1 MVQSRAVPEVVVA
14 DLVSGSFDTGSHL
27 RMAERPLANQEEGGL
42 GVVTLENLEN
52 LGRERGVW
60 AIIEGKGHQGVIDPN
75 PISDVGREPLEY
87 AQDTERLYPEH
98 QEPHPEE
105 SHGRHENRR
114 HLPTCPPHRPL
125 KNYPS
130 SEGKHKMTG
139 QPRKHTHHPGQISAE
154 LGVMFPGAY
163 TTTTEGGC
171 SMRTKTATRWLI
183 LIVLIWHMSSG
194 AKLSLAQ
201 DVSLEVRTKDGR
213 TEYHMGEP
221 IALQMVFASSNKQ
234 YIVDTSFRYPPLQG
248 SQDDF
253 VVNPK
258 EGSSDPLEDYRRALS
273 RNTWFDTGGL
283 RGIGRLGKEPVV
295 LDLYLNDYV
304 RFSKPG
310 HYVLTLGDRRV
321 SIARRSWNE
330 SSQVIELISKPLSLT
345 ILASNAEWQQQQ
357 LDSALEALKH
367 RPGVNV
373 NACRTLSSL
382 GTAEA
387 ELAMVDSLED
397 GYETMGCGFS
407 YVLLGVTHRRLVL
420 DRMQQKLESPQASIS
435 PQFVETM
442 AALKILDER
451 REVDFYKGQ
460 SEARKEINNA
470 LFSLL
475 PEKKGPARTAAIS
488 TLVNESL
495 LNSGTEDA
503 ARNAQV
509 LQLAAE
515 VFDQMSSQAQST
527 LLSARWAD
535 IAGPAMVP
543 VLRRCAE
550 ADSTASC
557 GTLQDELLLTRLNE
571 LSPAD
576 AREVILADIQK
587 ENPRFPSHVLAL
599 LPDKELPE
607 LDGVLREHLQSK
619 NQNLDTTAGLIQ
631 RYASSAIGP
640 AVVSFLDEHGLGN
653 LGGQVEPN
661 LIAYL
666 LRVQPDAGEQEL
678 RAALATRNGTGWYK
692 YLLRDVAQRFPSSK
706 IQGTAIDALS
716 DPGPEVVQS
725 AVQALALMG
734 DNQAKAALF
743 ESLSA
748 WRARWLGREHEMLW
762 MPGDGPI
769 ADDRNVGDEM
779 IRAIAT
785 GAGWLLS
792 EEDQRRL
799 LQSVLTENQKQQA
812 KQFVDTAR
820 NRPVSITIINS
831 GFPNV
836 QIIIA
841 QYNYESIEPAKRKL
855 AQFPA
860 GTSFLLQNIP
870 PVSAETQRAVTEI
883 TSFLTQHGM
892 RLEIRPVAGP

>member
-1 MVQSRAVPEVVVA
+1 
-14 DLVSGSFDTGSHL
+14 
-27 RMAERPLANQEEGGL
+27 
-42 GVVTLENLEN
+42 
-52 LGRERGVW
+52 
-60 AIIEGKGHQGVIDPN
+60 
-75 PISDVGREPLEY
+75 
-87 AQDTERLYPEH
+87 
-98 QEPHPEE
+98 
-105 SHGRHENRR
+105 
-114 HLPTCPPHRPL
+114 
-125 KNYPS
+125 
-130 SEGKHKMTG
+130 
-139 QPRKHTHHPGQISAE
+139 
-154 LGVMFPGAY
+154 
-163 TTTTEGGC
+163 
-171 SMRTKTATRWLI
+171 MRIKTATRWLI
-183 LIVLIWHMSSG
+183 LIGLISHMSSG
-194 AKLSLAQ
+194 AKLLLAQ

-213 TEYHMGEP
+213 TEYHIGEP
-221 IALQMVFASSNKQ
+221 IALQMVFTSSNKQ
-234 YIVDTSFRYPPLQG
+234 YIVDTSFRYPALQG
-248 SQDDF
+248 SPDDF
-253 VVNPK
+253 VISPK

-273 RNTWFDTGGL
+273 RNTLFDCGGL
-283 RGIGRLGKEPVV
+283 RGIGRLGNEPVV
-295 LDLYLNDYV
+295 LDQFLNDYV

-310 HYVLTLGDRRV
+310 HYILTLSDRRV
-321 SIARRSWNE
+321 SVARKSWNE
-330 SSQVIELISKPLSLT
+330 SSQVIKLTSKPLSLT

-357 LDSALEALKH
+357 LNSALETLKH
-367 RPGVNV
+367 RPGVNA

-382 GTAEA
+382 ATTEA
-387 ELAMVDSLED
+387 ELAMADSLED
-397 GYETMGCGFS
+397 GYEAMGCGFS
-407 YVLLGVTHRRLVL
+407 YALLGVSHRRLVL
-420 DRMQQKLESPQASIS
+420 DHLQQKLESPQANIS

-442 AALKILDER
+442 ATLTVLDEPG
-451 REVDFYKGQ
+451 EMDFYQRQ
-460 SEARKEINNA
+460 SEARKQINDA
-470 LFSLL
+470 LFFLL
-475 PEKKGPARTAAIS
+475 PEKKGPARTTAIS

-495 LNSGTEDA
+495 LNSGTEDS

-515 VFDQMSSQAQST
+515 AFDQLSSQAQST

-557 GTLQDELLLTRLNE
+557 GNLQGELLLTRLNE

-587 ENPRFPSHVLAL
+587 DNPRFPSRVLAI

-607 LDGVLREHLQSK
+607 MDSVLREHLQSK
-619 NQNLDTTAGLIQ
+619 NGNLDTTAGLIQ
-631 RYASSAIGP
+631 RYASGGIAG

-653 LGGQVEPN
+653 LGGQAEPN

-666 LRVQPDAGEQEL
+666 LRVEPDVGEQEL

-692 YLLRDVAQRFPSSK
+692 YLLPEIAQRFPSSK
-706 IQGTAIDALS
+706 VQRAAIDALS
-716 DPGPEVVQS
+716 DPDHEVVQS
-725 AVQALALMG
+725 AAQALALVG

-748 WRARWLGREHEMLW
+748 WRARWLGREQEMFW

-769 ADDRNVGDEM
+769 SDDRYLGDEL

-799 LQSVLTENQKQQA
+799 LQSAVTENQKQQA

-820 NRPVSITIINS
+820 NKPVSITILDS

-841 QYNYESIEPAKRKL
+841 QYNYESTEPAKRKL
-855 AQFPA
+855 AQFRA
-860 GTSFLLQNIP
+860 GTAFLLQNIP
-870 PVSAETQRAVTEI
+870 PASAETRNAVTEI
-883 TSFLTQHGM
+883 KSFLAQHGM
-892 RLEIRPVAGP
+892 RLETRRAADP